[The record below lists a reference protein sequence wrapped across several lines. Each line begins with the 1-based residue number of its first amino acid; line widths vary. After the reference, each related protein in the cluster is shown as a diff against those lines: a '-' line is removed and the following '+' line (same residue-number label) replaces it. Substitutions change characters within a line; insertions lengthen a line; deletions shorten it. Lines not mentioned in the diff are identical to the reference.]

1 MGMIMKDGIPYGGIY
16 PIDDAPTQGSNNAVK
31 SGGVFNSL
39 SNKVDKVAGKGLSTN
54 DYDNTEKEKNAAN
67 AGAIEAIVNATGSC
81 NILPNNASTTTVSE
95 ITFTVNA
102 DKSVTATG
110 NQPSTYRSIA
120 LCTGL
125 LLKAGTY
132 VLSKVEEND
141 SPLYLYMSNDDQSGV
156 EIATCLTTP
165 VSFTLASDTH
175 VSVLAVVR
183 PNHGA
188 VNDTIYPML
197 YDARLNPTGYVQYAM
212 TNAELTEATELLT
225 CNAPNDI
232 TARVSNLPIAVA
244 QQNLEKY
251 GYKIGDYFDGINY
264 RYWLGHLNYNYGGYD
279 AYAVLGTLNIGLV
292 VDTKSNSQWNTSND
306 TTGGYE
312 NSALHTYLKGT
323 VLDNIKADL
332 KSLFGGSTGLEHL
345 IAETKLFASIGTWGW
360 SSSAEYISAL
370 TEVNVYGCPIW
381 SADNFQQGEADQ
393 QLEIFRKYKYNRIFG
408 NNDVWLRSI
417 CSASEACYAG
427 SLGDALYYGASLS
440 FRAAGLI
447 IFH

>member
-1 MGMIMKDGIPYGGIY
+1 M
-16 PIDDAPTQGSNNAVK
+16 DDIIFK
-31 SGGVFNSL
+31 
-39 SNKVDKVAGKGLSTN
+39 
-54 DYDNTEKEKNAAN
+54 
-67 AGAIEAIVNATGSC
+67 
-81 NILPNNASTTTVSE
+81 
-95 ITFTVNA
+95 
-102 DKSVTATG
+102 
-110 NQPSTYRSIA
+110 
-120 LCTGL
+120 
-125 LLKAGTY
+125 
-132 VLSKVEEND
+132 
-141 SPLYLYMSNDDQSGV
+141 
-156 EIATCLTTP
+156 
-165 VSFTLASDTH
+165 
-175 VSVLAVVR
+175 
-183 PNHGA
+183 
-188 VNDTIYPML
+188 
-197 YDARLNPTGYVQYAM
+197 
-212 TNAELTEATELLT
+212 TELLKGAKGDRGDAGESET
-225 CNAPNDI
+225 VPTDGVIAFEGETIPDGYEETDAPEDITDTQGMIGDEYDSTAAYNVGDYCIYEGVLYKCNATTTGDFDATKWDATTAAGEIKANTANITANVANISALDDELTAVEGAINYNTSNEPADI
-232 TARVSNLPIAVA
+232 TSRLANLPTAVA

-251 GYKIGDYFDGINY
+251 GYKIGDYFDGANY

-312 NSALHTYLKGT
+312 SSVLHTYLKGT

-408 NNDVWLRSI
+408 NNNVWLRSI
-417 CSASEACYAG
+417 CSASEACDAYDVGTAG
-427 SLGDALYYGASLS
+427 DRDASSSL
-440 FRAAGLI
+440 RAAGLI